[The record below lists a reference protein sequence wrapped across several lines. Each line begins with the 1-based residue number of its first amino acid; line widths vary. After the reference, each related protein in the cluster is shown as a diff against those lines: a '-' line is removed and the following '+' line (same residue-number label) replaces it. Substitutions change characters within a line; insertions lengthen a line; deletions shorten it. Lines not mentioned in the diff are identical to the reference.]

1 MGREEALVRFEDVS
15 FEYSAVKPILDEVNF
30 AVRRGMKL
38 AIMGQNGAGK
48 STILS
53 LITGERMPES
63 GSIHTQV
70 RLSIALSRQV
80 IPREED
86 RKSVV

>member
-15 FEYSAVKPILDEVNF
+15 FEYGHTKPILHEVNF

-53 LITGERMPES
+53 LITGEHMPES
-63 GSIHTQV
+63 GSIHTQA
-70 RLSIALSRQV
+70 RLSDLT
-80 IPREED
+80 
-86 RKSVV
+86 KSSLCSLAQG

>member
-38 AIMGQNGAGK
+38 AIMGQNGRA
-48 STILS
+48 SCR
-53 LITGERMPES
+53 ERVLL
-63 GSIHTQV
+63 GV
-70 RLSIALSRQV
+70 
-80 IPREED
+80 
-86 RKSVV
+86 